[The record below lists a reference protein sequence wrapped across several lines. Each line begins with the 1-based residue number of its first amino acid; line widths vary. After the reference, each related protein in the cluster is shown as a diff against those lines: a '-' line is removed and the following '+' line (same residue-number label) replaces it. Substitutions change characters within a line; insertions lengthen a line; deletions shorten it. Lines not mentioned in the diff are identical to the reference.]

1 MLLRPWWEYILWNVA
16 AAPERAQAIAAQ
28 PWLASPPSQRLDS
41 QPSGTVLPDTTKQCT
56 YWYDDVSKADTCAS
70 IEAAWACP
78 TRTLYLEP
86 FCQGGLQRH
95 QGWLFIHN
103 GVSTSTSSSTPTT
116 PPPPLHVPSPHHGRQ
131 GRHVRQGGEQ
141 AGYYY
146 CVAAD
151 GVAPTSTTSSS
162 SPQPTGPPGPSPTQ
176 DGLVASCARFYLAVK
191 GDTCGTILRKY
202 GTFYG
207 RFKQDL

>member
-1 MLLRPWWEYILWNVA
+1 MKFSIGAALACVA
-16 AAPERAQAIAAQ
+16 ALAA
-28 PWLASPPSQRLDS
+28 ARQRLDS
-41 QPSGTVLPDTTKQCT
+41 QPSGTVPPDTTKQCT

-70 IEAAWACP
+70 IEAAWATAVFLTVFVTQNPSVKEDCSGIKVGSS
-78 TRTLYLEP
+78 YCVEAN
-86 FCQGGLQRH
+86 
-95 QGWLFIHN
+95 N
-103 GVSTSTSSSTPTT
+103 GVSTSTSSSTHTT

-131 GRHVRQGGEQ
+131 GRHMRQGGEQ
-141 AGYYY
+141 ASYYY